1 MYTYTRQL
9 FMNPRSMNLLWRGFA
24 LSLDARGTLLT
35 PVNDKLKAELDAHP
49 DVWRYTKVIE
59 EPQKVIKEPEE
70 VIEKPE
76 QVSEP
81 EQVEKPKKRTTRR
94 KRKATK

>member
-35 PVNDKLKAELDAHP
+35 PVNEKLKAALDAHP

-59 EPQKVIKEPEE
+59 EPEQV
-70 VIEKPE
+70 EKPE
-76 QVSEP
+76 QVEEP
-81 EQVEKPKKRTTRR
+81 EQVSKPKKRTTRR

>member
-35 PVNDKLKAELDAHP
+35 PVNEKLKAALDAHP
-49 DVWRYTKVIE
+49 DVWRYTK
-59 EPQKVIKEPEE
+59 

>member
-1 MYTYTRQL
+1 MYTYTRRL

-35 PVNDKLKAELDAHP
+35 PVNDKLKAALDAHP

-59 EPQKVIKEPEE
+59 KPQE
-70 VIEKPE
+70 VIEKPQE
-76 QVSEP
+76 VIEKP

>member
-1 MYTYTRQL
+1 
-9 FMNPRSMNLLWRGFA
+9 MNPRSMNLLWRGFA

-35 PVNDKLKAELDAHP
+35 PVNEKLKAALDAHP
-49 DVWRYTKVIE
+49 DVWRYTK
-59 EPQKVIKEPEE
+59 

>member
-35 PVNDKLKAELDAHP
+35 PVNEKLKAALDAHP

-59 EPQKVIKEPEE
+59 
-70 VIEKPE
+70 KPE
-76 QVSEP
+76 QVSEPQEVIEEP

>member
-1 MYTYTRQL
+1 
-9 FMNPRSMNLLWRGFA
+9 MNPRSMNLLWRGFA

-35 PVNDKLKAELDAHP
+35 PVNEKLKAALDAHP

-59 EPQKVIKEPEE
+59 EPEQV
-70 VIEKPE
+70 EKPE
-76 QVSEP
+76 QVEEP
-81 EQVEKPKKRTTRR
+81 EQVSKPKKRTTRR

>member
-1 MYTYTRQL
+1 
-9 FMNPRSMNLLWRGFA
+9 MNLLWRGFA

-35 PVNDKLKAELDAHP
+35 PINEKLKAALDAHP

-59 EPQKVIKEPEE
+59 KPQKVIEE
-70 VIEKPE
+70 PE
-76 QVSEP
+76 QVS
-81 EQVEKPKKRTTRR
+81 KPKKRTTRR